1 MEWNAN
7 IALEY
12 TYILYILSIHKEK
25 SLFFEVEQGVDEW
38 TGMRKYSWTV
48 IIKWSP
54 QYLRAEQHHRTW
66 VTQSNIYVL
75 YVHMYVHTY
84 IHTYKKNNIHTV
96 HTCGE
101 EAPRLRNGCHIA
113 SGEPIQTMSF
123 HVVVH
128 RGMYCNTDHAIKE
141 GRNICITLMYVCT
154 YVYIFVQVNVWTY
167 IIYMCVFCIFMCVCM
182 RAWYARTYLCMYYV
196 KNRKFFLL

>member
-1 MEWNAN
+1 M
-7 IALEY
+7 
-12 TYILYILSIHKEK
+12 K
-25 SLFFEVEQGVDEW
+25 STISL
-38 TGMRKYSWTV
+38 SWTAPPHL
-48 IIKWSP
+48 IPDI
-54 QYLRAEQHHRTW
+54 

-84 IHTYKKNNIHTV
+84 IHTKRIIHTV

-113 SGEPIQTMSF
+113 TGEPIQTMSF

-154 YVYIFVQVNVWTY
+154 YVYIFVQVNVRSY
-167 IIYMCVFCIFMCVCM
+167 IIYMCVCM

-196 KNRKFFLL
+196 ENRRKNYCRYGNTSSEHICMYVHMNILICALILIEFVLFLVW

>member
-1 MEWNAN
+1 MSEPAWEN
-7 IALEY
+7 IPGLLLLSEVHNIFELNSTTAPDTRY
-12 TYILYILSIHKEK
+12 RNSIKHICTYIY
-25 SLFFEVEQGVDEW
+25 
-38 TGMRKYSWTV
+38 
-48 IIKWSP
+48 
-54 QYLRAEQHHRTW
+54 
-66 VTQSNIYVL
+66 
-75 YVHMYVHTY
+75 TY
-84 IHTYKKNNIHTV
+84 IHTYKMNNIHTV

-113 SGEPIQTMSF
+113 TGEPIQTMSF

-167 IIYMCVFCIFMCVCM
+167 IIYMCVFCIFMCVCT
-182 RAWYARTYLCMYYV
+182 RAWYARTYLCMNYV
-196 KNRKFFLL
+196 KNRRKIIVDMEILQVNTYECMCIWIY